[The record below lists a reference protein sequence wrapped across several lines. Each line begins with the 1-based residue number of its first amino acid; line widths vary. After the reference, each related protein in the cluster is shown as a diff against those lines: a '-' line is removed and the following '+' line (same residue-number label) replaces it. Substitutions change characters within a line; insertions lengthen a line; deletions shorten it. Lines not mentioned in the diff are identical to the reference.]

1 MDIFVVTGTHFSQP
15 TTVTSYHADEGVAD
29 VAATRLVNVL
39 RADLDPDTLPPVDVS
54 SWRLGLV
61 AAQCRRL
68 AMQGIDI
75 GDIDRTA
82 FADTAGFDVWV
93 EKVEAHGLSAL
104 AVDDREL
111 ATVLAALRGHQRRT
125 CPPDLLDI
133 ATNGGRHVPLTGEEI
148 DGLCERLN
156 CGILCPPD
164 VNIVVELD
172 GGLVEGVISDRPT
185 RVRVVD
191 YDVEGAD
198 PDDLIMV
205 PRDQGDPV
213 YASVSCWAVE
223 SACIDRDWIARLDLA
238 SASADR
244 AAPLMAGG

>member
-1 MDIFVVTGTHFSQP
+1 MDIFVVTGTHFSRPHQ
-15 TTVTSYHADEGVAD
+15 VTSYHADERVAD
-29 VAATRLVNVL
+29 VAATDLVNGL
-39 RADLDPDTLPPVDVS
+39 RADLDPETLRPVDVN
-54 SWRLGLV
+54 SWRRGLV

-68 AMQGIDI
+68 ATQGIDI

-133 ATNGGRHVPLTGEEI
+133 ATNGDRHVPLTCEEI

-156 CGILCPPD
+156 CGILPPQE

-172 GGLVEGVISDRPT
+172 GGLVEGVVADRPT
-185 RVRVVD
+185 KVRVVD
-191 YDVEGAD
+191 YDIKGAN
-198 PDDLIMV
+198 PDNLVMV
-205 PRDQGDPV
+205 PQCCSDPV
-213 YASVSCWAVE
+213 PAFISDWAVE
-223 SACIDRDWIARLDLA
+223 SVCIDREWIARLDAA